1 MTGLDAVI
9 AAAID
14 DYRCETPAHQQT
26 PAGLTD
32 RITEYLA
39 SSGYDLHPTV
49 TVPADP
55 RTTP

>member
-1 MTGLDAVI
+1 MTGLGAVI

-14 DYRCETPAHQQT
+14 DYRCETPTEQQT

-39 SSGYDLHPTV
+39 SSGYDLHPAV

>member
-9 AAAID
+9 NAAID
-14 DYRCETPAHQQT
+14 DYRCEVPPEQQT

-32 RITEYLA
+32 RIREYLT
-39 SSGYDLHPTV
+39 SSGYTLHPTV

-55 RTTP
+55 RSP